1 MSNTQL
7 LAASSVDI
15 KDLKSKYL
23 ELISNGYTEN
33 VALKELQFP
42 KPLYLKLLVED
53 LDFISDVEQARK
65 LRADFWVSKIAG
77 TVEKRDSVA
86 FQQNAISIK
95 EDIDEIEVVPIDNT
109 KPIVI
114 AGKEYFNAAVKIKK
128 TKREVVD
135 STKIAVAVSDYK
147 QTEVSK
153 EESTETYNKSVKKK
167 INYFEYFWLPI
178 LLLLLFLAYKFRR
191 LLPNPYSIISY
202 ICRTLKNQI
211 K

>member
-1 MSNTQL
+1 MVRL
-7 LAASSVDI
+7 LT
-15 KDLKSKYL
+15 
-23 ELISNGYTEN
+23 LICLS
-33 VALKELQFP
+33 
-42 KPLYLKLLVED
+42 LLV
-53 LDFISDVEQARK
+53 FSCSTKKVAISKSVVETR
-65 LRADFWVSKIAG
+65 
-77 TVEKRDSVA
+77 TDSVVVNKKDSVS

-114 AGKEYFNAAVKIKK
+114 GGKEYFNAAVKIKK
-128 TKREVVD
+128 TKREAVD

-153 EESTETYNKSVKKK
+153 EQSIETYDKSVEKK

-178 LLLLLFLAYKFRR
+178 LLILLALVYKLRR

-202 ICRTLKNQI
+202 ICRTLKNKI

>member
-1 MSNTQL
+1 MVRL
-7 LAASSVDI
+7 LT
-15 KDLKSKYL
+15 
-23 ELISNGYTEN
+23 LICLS
-33 VALKELQFP
+33 
-42 KPLYLKLLVED
+42 LLV
-53 LDFISDVEQARK
+53 FSCSTKKVAISKSVVETRTDSVVVNK
-65 LRADFWVSKIAG
+65 K
-77 TVEKRDSVA
+77 DSVA

-114 AGKEYFNAAVKIKK
+114 GGKEYFNAAVKIKK

-153 EESTETYNKSVKKK
+153 EQSIETYDKSVEKK

-178 LLLLLFLAYKFRR
+178 LLILLALVYKLRR

-202 ICRTLKNQI
+202 ICRALKNKI